1 MLPLTFAKE
10 GEEIIVVKV
19 GGNDAAKQHLAD
31 LGFVEGA
38 VITVIA
44 SNNGNL
50 IVNLKGTK
58 LAITKEMAQKVMV
71 RNA

>member
-10 GEEIIVVKV
+10 GEEITVVKV

-38 VITVIA
+38 IITVIA

-71 RNA
+71 QGA